1 MWVHVLMGSE
11 INNWFPQLLSTL
23 HFEAKALTEPGSH
36 QLVRLTD
43 QHTPETL
50 LSVFLTLSPELGLRA
65 LPPCSDFYM
74 GTEDLKFKYV
84 PGSSLAQPSPQTG
97 PWTLAIP
104 FNL

>member
-1 MWVHVLMGSE
+1 MYGFMCLWGQRLLTSV
-11 INNWFPQLLSTL
+11 PQLLSTL

-50 LSVFLTLSPELGLRA
+50 LSVFLIPSPELGLRA

-74 GTEDLKFKYV
+74 GTEDLKSKYV
-84 PGSSLAQPSPQTG
+84 PGSSLAQPSPQTSPLDPG
-97 PWTLAIP
+97 NS
-104 FNL
+104 F